1 MLLFLHYQKNLLN
14 RRKGFGARNKFI
26 KCWDYRFTDSGV
38 EKYWVV
44 IAIAADDW
52 YALIAEEVR
61 SDRYSGFFTTNRNL
75 TNRYLNIIKEALNIE
90 IEIWKVCIISIW
102 II

>member
-1 MLLFLHYQKNLLN
+1 MAQGINLSN
-14 RRKGFGARNKFI
+14 VEI
-26 KCWDYRFTDSGV
+26 IDFTDSGV

-61 SDRYSGFFTTNRNL
+61 SDRYSGFFITNRNL
-75 TNRYLNIIKEALNIE
+75 TNRCLNIIKESLNIE

-102 II
+102 IKTI